1 MESATATPE
10 ERKQIK
16 DACLNILSTFE
27 DTMMSTVEVT
37 ELVKQEYPHL
47 AIVIDKYNAGS
58 AHLVGAIL
66 FQIAANKNGTYKY
79 IQNPS
84 RGHYVYSKQVLPVRS
99 GIKTYQSHT
108 TTKRIRDRRIKP
120 AGAKFP
126 EAVPQV
132 TVKETP
138 APSIIDKAPHFAFV
152 GKINGQII
160 VKDDKDNLYV
170 VQPAQLA

>member
-1 MESATATPE
+1 MNSATATPE
-10 ERKQIK
+10 ERKQVK

-37 ELVKQEYPHL
+37 DLVKQEYPHL
-47 AIVIDKYNAGS
+47 AVVIDKYNNGP

-66 FQIAANKNGTYKY
+66 FQIAANKNGPYKH

-120 AGAKFP
+120 AGDKLP
-126 EAVPQV
+126 EAIPQV
-132 TVKETP
+132 TVNEAATT
-138 APSIIDKAPHFAFV
+138 SIIDKAPLFSFV

-170 VQPAQLA
+170 IQPAQLA